1 MVKSKHS
8 LTDDHCFQ
16 LDAASLE
23 NRESHSDDNG
33 QLHVFYV
40 TLVPPSIVSGKY
52 SSASTSKC
60 TFVQYLEEMYLVTFY
75 HCRTC

>member
-40 TLVPPSIVSGKY
+40 TLVPPSIVRRQV
-52 SSASTSKC
+52 SASTSKC
-60 TFVQYLEEMYLVTFY
+60 TFVKCLGETYLVTFY
-75 HCRTC
+75 HCKMC